1 MSDGGEKPEGAEKGD
16 GEAGDGA
23 GDGLARQTHWEPNF
37 PRIRRIDL
45 AWYRLERVVCG
56 VMFLA
61 MSLMVFAAVVSDVFG
76 TRRSL
81 SDVVVLFVMCLLGT
95 RTYELSEG
103 KSRPNLAVSAGIA
116 IGLTAAIAGTVA
128 LYIHL
133 LPGGFVWA
141 QKLALVMMLWVA
153 LLGASMAT
161 YERAHLALELG
172 EKIWPRKILHFVK
185 AIAHAVTSLFCLALF
200 IFSAQMAMD
209 HFGWETYI
217 PANQWLSQWVAVLIM
232 PYTFLAMT
240 VRLLAQT
247 YTLVTRTDAPPEEQ
261 LPT

>member
-1 MSDGGEKPEGAEKGD
+1 MSQEDGKPEGAAAEED
-16 GEAGDGA
+16 ALEREA
-23 GDGLARQTHWEPNF
+23 HWEPNF
-37 PRIRRIDL
+37 PRIRRLDSL
-45 AWYRLERVVCG
+45 WYSGERAVCG

-61 MSLMVFAAVVSDVFG
+61 MSLMVFAAVVSDIFG

-81 SDVVVLFVMCLLGT
+81 IDVVGLLLFCFLGT
-95 RTYELSEG
+95 RTYKVKEG
-103 KSRPNLAVSAGIA
+103 KTRPGLAVSAGIA
-116 IGLTAAIAGTVA
+116 VGLTAAIAGVVA
-128 LYIHL
+128 LYIHFF
-133 LPGGFVWA
+133 PGGFVWA

-172 EKIWPRKILHFVK
+172 EKLWPKKVIHFVN
-185 AIAHAVTSLFCLALF
+185 AFAHAVTSFFTLALF
-200 IFSAQMAMD
+200 VFSIKMAAD
-209 HFGWETYI
+209 HFGWGTHVEANMWL
-217 PANQWLSQWVAVLIM
+217 PAWVAVLIM

-247 YTLVTRTDAPPEEQ
+247 YTLVTRSDAPVEEQ